1 MAPPQSPPGA
11 GAAQPPA
18 KPPAGSPGQKAQPAS
33 TTVKVL
39 SLVAVCVFLF
49 ALILA
54 LILFFYRRTQ
64 RRRKKRRVDALP
76 KTATTED
83 KLRAAM
89 RLPGEKSPS
98 NSVRSPSSE
107 RIQVPEISLTVPK
120 TGTRRRSEPESD
132 SGFRWIDSGAVSD
145 SGGRGSLFGKMGKSR
160 KYSML

>member
-1 MAPPQSPPGA
+1 MVPPQPPPGA
-11 GAAQPPA
+11 GAAQPPV

-33 TTVKVL
+33 TAVKVL

-76 KTATTED
+76 KTASTED

-98 NSVRSPSSE
+98 SVRSASSE

-120 TGTRRRSEPESD
+120 TSTRRRSEPESE

-145 SGGRGSLFGKMGKSR
+145 SGGRGGLFGKMGKSR